1 LSKDFTE
8 FLSYFQ
14 ELTLPIVFQEGSEHE
29 YSMKNDALPDKC
41 IDQFI
46 LPSMDFEADDMTE
59 FVPCGFWK
67 TTHGQIV
74 VIIWC
79 ARLLRYSF
87 FAIVFDINGKAYESM
102 EIAGF
107 FTDGEYL
114 IRRMVNIDLDDTFYI
129 VEGAHLIDEK
139 EFDISKTRKIVAEIM
154 PDGRIA
160 KMVS

>member
-1 LSKDFTE
+1 MSKDFTE

-14 ELTLPIVFQEGSEHE
+14 ELILPVIFQEGSEHE

-87 FAIVFDINGKAYESM
+87 LRL
-102 EIAGF
+102 
-107 FTDGEYL
+107 YL
-114 IRRMVNIDLDDTFYI
+114 ISMVKHMKAWKSQDFLQMENTSS
-129 VEGAHLIDEK
+129 A
-139 EFDISKTRKIVAEIM
+139 AW
-154 PDGRIA
+154 
-160 KMVS
+160 